1 MGEGPADQE
10 LFSKQIGRCAE
21 NWWTVITHTNNFNA
35 LNETCLIHLWYV
47 STEMQLFT
55 LTLPFIMLLPRFPKT
70 IVTVLLMAGLACS
83 TYTAFRTFFSNLL
96 YGMTTGTNDG
106 RRIFK
111 TLEVIYF
118 RPITHVATYVSGIL
132 AGYMA
137 VRYKEVTIS
146 PVAQALLWLL
156 SAAVACFILFVT
168 LPWNRGNLPDP
179 ITNAIYGGY
188 HRLLWSVS
196 LCWPAYACATGYGGA
211 YVCVYGYAGMMARM
225 SSWKGFV
232 PLARLTYGVYLLQG
246 VFLLLR
252 MALVKTRF
260 NLDDFFQLTN
270 TLGIIGI
277 SYYFAYLLFLLC
289 DAPIENFYE
298 HVFGGEVPET
308 SQLPIAA
315 PRPAQTNEQIRR
327 LP

>member
-1 MGEGPADQE
+1 
-10 LFSKQIGRCAE
+10 
-21 NWWTVITHTNNFNA
+21 
-35 LNETCLIHLWYV
+35 
-47 STEMQLFT
+47 MQLFT
-55 LTLPFIMLLPRFPKT
+55 LTLPFIMLLTRFPKT
-70 IVTVLLMAGLACS
+70 IVMVLLVTGLACS
-83 TYTAFRTFFSNLL
+83 TYTAFRTFFMDLL
-96 YGMTTGTNDG
+96 YGVTTGTNDG

-118 RPITHVATYVSGIL
+118 RPFTHVATYVSGIL

-137 VRYKEVTIS
+137 IRYQEVTIS
-146 PVAQALLWLL
+146 LVVQALLWLL
-156 SAAVACFILFVT
+156 SVAAAGFVLFVT
-168 LPWNRGNLPDP
+168 LPWNRGNLPGP

-188 HRLLWSVS
+188 HRLLWSLS
-196 LCWPAYACATGYGGA
+196 LCWPSYACATGYGG
-211 YVCVYGYAGMMARM
+211 VIARM

-289 DAPIENFYE
+289 DAPIENIYE
-298 HVFGGEVPET
+298 HFFGSKVAEAT
-308 SQLPIAA
+308 QLEIATR
-315 PRPAQTNEQIRR
+315 RPAQTSEQIRR